1 MDVQERQLLENL
13 RDSLKENFQKTCV
26 DAYLDEPSAVSITK
40 EALKQLKE
48 SINESD

>member
-13 RDSLKENFQKTCV
+13 RDSLKEKSQKAYV
-26 DAYLDEPSAVSITK
+26 DAYLDEPSAVAVTK
-40 EALKQLKE
+40 EALKQLKG